1 MKRNLVIDTSVFL
14 TYIRFNKLYRLIN
27 AIVDYRLAVYVN
39 SNLLQEIERNINKKV
54 EIPIDTKEI
63 IDYILEYCILS
74 EVVSI
79 FNQSPDAKDNFLFDL
94 AIQTNSEIIVT
105 QEKALLTFKES
116 PVVIHN
122 LKWFKETYPVPL

>member
-1 MKRNLVIDTSVFL
+1 
-14 TYIRFNKLYRLIN
+14 LIN